1 MAAFILPRLS
11 TVDRVKSSIRKMN
24 VVIKQVQNQ
33 ARLSNTLHR
42 LVFELA
48 PVDEEKT
55 SQDTKFTQNYYVE
68 RATQKDAKVTLTDE
82 EDDRNKKPEEIIKSF
97 EIDTK
102 ILKRSESLPPNFY
115 FESVEYK
122 ERNIESGK
130 AYIYFFPQGYVT
142 QAAIHLTNR
151 EKLNWTIIVQ
161 PLTGETTV
169 LNENK
174 RLKDLQR

>member
-11 TVDRVKSSIRKMN
+11 TVDRVKSSIRKIN

-42 LVFELA
+42 LVFELTPA
-48 PVDEEKT
+48 EDANSPK
-55 SQDTKFTQNYYVE
+55 DTKFTQSYYVE
-68 RATQKDAKVTLTDE
+68 RATQKDAKITLTDE
-82 EDDRNKKPEEIIKSF
+82 EDDSKKNPEEIIRSF
-97 EIDTK
+97 EMDTK
-102 ILKRSESLPPNFY
+102 ILKRAETLPPNFY

-142 QAAIHLTNR
+142 QAAIHLTNH

-161 PLTGETTV
+161 PLTGQTTV